1 LCGPDLRLWIWHGRR
16 GFDEFLGSRNRETAE
31 KADFLDVDQQT
42 AYVLWQHDFSRKFV
56 LGIFDPNQKLQS
68 QRACRFVVN
77 NLFADADAD
86 DVLIWYSACRGGEC
100 TKAFRAGRFEQSLG
114 PLLLSGFKVFGLSV
128 KQCNI

>member
-1 LCGPDLRLWIWHGRR
+1 VIVAQNIDTFVVLYQRTKGPRHGKLVTRVTKSNRAPGLCGPDLRLWIWHGRR

-86 DVLIWYSACRGGEC
+86 DV
-100 TKAFRAGRFEQSLG
+100 
-114 PLLLSGFKVFGLSV
+114 
-128 KQCNI
+128 